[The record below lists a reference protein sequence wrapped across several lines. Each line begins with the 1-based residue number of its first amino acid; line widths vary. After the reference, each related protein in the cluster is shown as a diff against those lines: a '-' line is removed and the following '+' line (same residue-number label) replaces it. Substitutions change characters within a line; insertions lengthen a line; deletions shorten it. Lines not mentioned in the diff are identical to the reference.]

1 MRDKKDQRMTIRMT
15 QKQKKMIQEKAT
27 KMGLSIS
34 SYMVNCAIQK
44 RVDGYNKKQDFK
56 DFTKDDN
63 DDLFERLW

>member
-15 QKQKKMIQEKAT
+15 QKQKNIIQKKAT

-34 SYMVNCAIQK
+34 SYMVNCAVSR
-44 RVDGYNKKQDFK
+44 RVDGYNKKQDFNK
-56 DFTKDDN
+56 NAN